1 MKLLQQ
7 KGTNWEPM
15 DIVPKTNQIK
25 NLSMTMKRRK
35 VFNSM
40 RSYHNIILNHLSFR
54 ILTCLL
60 HWLYIIDIEVS
71 LAVLS
76 IQLTKTSSIHLN
88 QEILFPDVL
97 VAVAIWIIITK
108 RQRKDI
114 CVSSVEDR
122 MATIFNIRPAKS

>member
-76 IQLTKTSSIHLN
+76 IQLTKASSIHLN
-88 QEILFPDVL
+88 PEILFPDVL

-114 CVSSVEDR
+114 CVFSVEDR

>member
-88 QEILFPDVL
+88 PEILFPDVL

-114 CVSSVEDR
+114 CVFSVEDR

>member
-35 VFNSM
+35 VFKSM

-76 IQLTKTSSIHLN
+76 IQLTKASSIHLN
-88 QEILFPDVL
+88 PEILFPDVL

-114 CVSSVEDR
+114 CVFSVEDR

>member
-15 DIVPKTNQIK
+15 DIVPKINQIK

-35 VFNSM
+35 VFKSM

-76 IQLTKTSSIHLN
+76 IQLTKASSIHLN
-88 QEILFPDVL
+88 PEILFPDVL

-114 CVSSVEDR
+114 CVFSVEDR

>member
-1 MKLLQQ
+1 MKLLRH

-76 IQLTKTSSIHLN
+76 IQLTKASSIHPN
-88 QEILFPDVL
+88 PEIIFPDVL

-122 MATIFNIRPAKS
+122 MATIFNIHPANS

>member
-1 MKLLQQ
+1 MKLLRH

-40 RSYHNIILNHLSFR
+40 LSYHNITLNHLSFR

-76 IQLTKTSSIHLN
+76 IQLTKASSIHPN
-88 QEILFPDVL
+88 PEIIFPDVL
-97 VAVAIWIIITK
+97 VAVAIWTIITK

-114 CVSSVEDR
+114 CVFSVEDR
-122 MATIFNIRPAKS
+122 MATIFNIHPANS